1 MANKKL
7 NATITLGGAVS
18 GSLRSAFGTVKKSTV
33 EIGSAIKHLS
43 SEQRQLNDAM
53 KRYGHSAPVMERLNA
68 RYSTIVGQVERLRKA
83 QERLN
88 AVERAS
94 AANLAK
100 RAELRGQ
107 MLDTFA
113 LGAAVAAPIKIAAD
127 RETHAVGIAKQ
138 LQGARDEA
146 GKLTPVFWQMRKA
159 VTDLGH
165 EIPLATNDLYDM
177 AAAGLRMGVASKDI
191 LGFTRNTAKLASALE
206 LNPAEVAEQFAKIGT
221 VYKLSQDEIVRL
233 GDAVN
238 YLDDQTTAKGGE
250 IIDFLQR
257 VGGSAS
263 LAKLTANDMAAL
275 GTTLISMGES
285 ADTAGTSVRALVSK
299 LTLGNKNTKAARE
312 AFKEMGYT
320 ASEVGKSMQLDGIT
334 TIQNFFKTL
343 AKMPAAKR
351 SGILVSIFGQEHVG
365 TLAKI
370 ADNIGGVTDA
380 LKMANGEMSKGSV
393 QKEFQ
398 NTTSTTAAQMVILK
412 NRMADVADN
421 IGTVLLPSV
430 NDAASTI
437 GRFTTVVANF
447 AQEHPGLTKAVVGTA
462 VALTSLK
469 VATLAS
475 GYAFTF
481 LKGGA
486 LMVAKGLAGARAEMA
501 LTATG
506 ARLMGGAAAASS
518 GGLLG
523 MATRALPAVTLAV
536 RTLGIALVSN
546 PIGLIAAGIAAAGLA
561 IYKNWDMVKAAA
573 IGFGQGMLDGLKPV
587 SDAISTVRE
596 ALHPLE
602 PAFKAVGDA
611 VKGVF
616 DWFGD
621 LLTPTKHTGEQLK
634 AATDAG
640 HTFGKVVGDAISFVL
655 TPLTA
660 LVDGF
665 KWISEN
671 GGKIL
676 NTVGATIDKAKS
688 WLPSWAGGTDD
699 KDEAKAPQAA
709 TPPGLT
715 PPPAPAMANRTG
727 NTTITSADQYHIS
740 VQATPGMDEN
750 KLADAVARKLKQQ
763 QAVRGRSMMNDGYA
777 TP

>member
-7 NATITLGGAVS
+7 NATITIGGAVS

-107 MLDTFA
+107 ILDTVA

-127 RETHAVGIAKQ
+127 RESHAVGIAKQ

-177 AAAGLRMGVASKDI
+177 AAAGLRMGVASNDI
-191 LGFTRNTAKLASALE
+191 LGFTRNTAKLAAALE
-206 LNPAEVAEQFAKIGT
+206 LDPGETAERFAKLGT
-221 VYKLSQDEIVRL
+221 VFKLSQDQLMGL
-233 GDAVN
+233 GDAIN

-250 IIDFLQR
+250 IIDFMAR
-257 VGGSAS
+257 VGGSAG
-263 LAKLTANDMAAL
+263 LVKITAGQVAAI
-275 GTTLISMGES
+275 GTALISMGET
-285 ADTAGTSVRALVSK
+285 AETAGTSTAALFSK
-299 LTLGNKNTKAARE
+299 LAMGDKNTKAARA
-312 AFKEMGYT
+312 AFKELGLSAGQMSKAVQKDAVGAMEMLFERVRKLPE
-320 ASEVGKSMQLDGIT
+320 ASRTGV
-334 TIQNFFKTL
+334 
-343 AKMPAAKR
+343 
-351 SGILVSIFGQEHVG
+351 LVDIFGQEHVG
-365 TLAKI
+365 KI
-370 ADNIGGVTDA
+370 AKLVTGTKELASA
-380 LKMANGEMSKGSV
+380 LEAVNGEAAKGSV

-398 NTTSTTAAQMVILK
+398 NTIGTTNAQMVLLS

-437 GRFTTVVANF
+437 GKFTTVVANF
-447 AQEHPGLTKAVVGTA
+447 AQEHPGVTKAVVGTA

-469 VATLAS
+469 VATLAG

-486 LMVAKGLAGARAEMA
+486 LMLAKGLAGARAEMA

-506 ARLMGGAAAASS
+506 ARLLGASS
-518 GGLLG
+518 AIARGGVIGLG
-523 MATRALPAVTLAV
+523 RALVM
-536 RTLGIALVSN
+536 N
-546 PIGLIAAGIAAAGLA
+546 PIGAIAAGIAVAGLA

-573 IGFGQGMLDGLKPV
+573 IGFGRGMLEGLKPV
-587 SDAISTVRE
+587 SDAINTVRE
-596 ALHPLE
+596 ALSPLE
-602 PAFKAVGDA
+602 PAFVAVGGA
-611 VKGVF
+611 IKGVF
-616 DWFGD
+616 NWFSN
-621 LLTPTKHTGEQLK
+621 LLEPVTHSSEQLDK
-634 AATDAG
+634 ATKAG
-640 HTFGKVVGDAISFVL
+640 QTFGQVVGSAISFVL

-660 LVDGF
+660 LVEGF

-676 NTVGATIDKAKS
+676 DTVGSTIQKAKD
-688 WLPSWAGGTDD
+688 WLPSWAGGSDD
-699 KDEAKAPQAA
+699 DAPKPAA
-709 TPPGLT
+709 ASGMMA
-715 PPPAPAMANRTG
+715 PPPVPAMAARGGT
-727 NTTITSADQYHIS
+727 NTYKTEQTNHFTIN
-740 VQATPGMDEN
+740 ATPGMDTKAIARE
-750 KLADAVARKLKQQ
+750 VAATLKQQ
-763 QAVRGRSMMNDGYA
+763 QAVNNRSRMNDSIA
-777 TP
+777 SP

>member
-7 NATITLGGAVS
+7 SATITIGGAVS
-18 GSLRSAFGTVKKSTV
+18 SSLRGAFGLVKKSTV
-33 EIGSAIKHLS
+33 DIGSALKKLS
-43 SEQRQLNDAM
+43 SEQRQLNEAM
-53 KRYGHSAPVMERLNA
+53 KRYGQSAPIMERLNG
-68 RYSTIVGQVERLRKA
+68 RYATIVGQVERLRAA

-88 AVERAS
+88 RVERAS

-107 MLDTFA
+107 MLDTVA
-113 LGAAVAAPIKIAAD
+113 LGAVVAAPIKIAAD
-127 RETHAVGIAKQ
+127 RESHAVGIAKQ

-146 GKLTPVFWQMRKA
+146 GKLTQVFWQMRKA

-177 AAAGLRMGVASKDI
+177 AAAGLRMGVASNDI

-206 LNPAEVAEQFAKIGT
+206 LDPGETAERFAKLGT
-221 VYKLSQDEIVRL
+221 VFKLNQDQLMGL
-233 GDAVN
+233 GDAIN

-250 IIDFLQR
+250 IIDFMAR
-257 VGGSAS
+257 VGGSAG
-263 LAKLTANDMAAL
+263 LVKITAGQVAAI
-275 GTTLISMGES
+275 GTALISMGET
-285 ADTAGTSVRALVSK
+285 AETAGTSTAALFSK
-299 LTLGNKNTKAARE
+299 LAMGEKNTKAARA
-312 AFKEMGYT
+312 AFKELGLSAGQMSKEVQKDAIGAMEMLFARIRKLPE
-320 ASEVGKSMQLDGIT
+320 ASRTGV
-334 TIQNFFKTL
+334 
-343 AKMPAAKR
+343 
-351 SGILVSIFGQEHVG
+351 LVDIFGQEHVG
-365 TLAKI
+365 KI
-370 ADNIGGVTDA
+370 AKLVTGTKELASA
-380 LKMANGEMSKGSV
+380 LEAVNGEAAKGSV

-398 NTTSTTAAQMVILK
+398 NTIGTTNAQMVMLA
-412 NRMADVADN
+412 NRTADVADN

-437 GRFTTVVANF
+437 GKFTTVVANF

-469 VATLAS
+469 VSTLAA

-501 LTATG
+501 LTAT
-506 ARLMGGAAAASS
+506 ASRLMGGAAAASS

-536 RTLGIALVSN
+536 RTLGVALVSN
-546 PIGLIAAGIAAAGLA
+546 PIGAIAAGIAAAGVL

-573 IGFGQGMLDGLKPV
+573 IGFGRGMVEGLQPV

-602 PAFKAVGDA
+602 PAFVAVGDA

-616 DWFGD
+616 NWFSN
-621 LLTPTKHTGEQLK
+621 LMEPVTHTGEQLK
-634 AATDAG
+634 SATDAG
-640 HTFGKVVGDAISFVL
+640 LTFGKVVGEAISFVL

-660 LVDGF
+660 LVNGF

-688 WLPSWAGGTDD
+688 WLPSWAGGSDD
-699 KDEAKAPQAA
+699 EKEEAQAPS
-709 TPPGLT
+709 TLPGLT
-715 PPPAPAMANRTG
+715 PPPAPVMANRSGSTSY
-727 NTTITSADQYHIS
+727 TTEQTNHFTINA
-740 VQATPGMDEN
+740 APGMNEDALAN
-750 KLADAVARKLKQQ
+750 KVAAKLKQQ
-763 QAVRGRSMMNDGYA
+763 QAVRGRSMMPDGMSA
-777 TP
+777 P

>member
-7 NATITLGGAVS
+7 NAKITIGGAVS
-18 GSLRSAFGTVKKSTV
+18 GSLRGAFGTVQKSTTQ
-33 EIGSAIKHLS
+33 IGSAIKHLS
-43 SEQRQLNDAM
+43 NEQRQLNEAM
-53 KRYGHSAPVMERLNA
+53 KRYGQNGPMVDRLRT
-68 RYSTIVGQVERLRKA
+68 RYENIVGQVERLRRA

-88 AVERAS
+88 RVERAS
-94 AANLAK
+94 AENLAK

-107 MLDTFA
+107 MLDTVA

-127 RETHAVGIAKQ
+127 RESHAVGIAKQ

-177 AAAGLRMGVASKDI
+177 AAAGLRMGVASNDI
-191 LGFTRNTAKLASALE
+191 LGFTRNTAKLAAALE
-206 LNPAEVAEQFAKIGT
+206 LDPGETAERFAKLGT
-221 VYKLSQDEIVRL
+221 VFKLSQDQLMGL
-233 GDAVN
+233 GDAIN

-250 IIDFLQR
+250 IIDFMAR
-257 VGGSAS
+257 VGGSAG
-263 LAKLTANDMAAL
+263 LVKITAGQVAAI
-275 GTTLISMGES
+275 GTALISMGET
-285 ADTAGTSVRALVSK
+285 AETAGTSTAALFSK
-299 LTLGNKNTKAARE
+299 LAMGDKNTKAARE
-312 AFKEMGYT
+312 AFKELGLSAGQMSKAVQKDAIGAMEMLFDRVRKLPE
-320 ASEVGKSMQLDGIT
+320 ASRTGV
-334 TIQNFFKTL
+334 
-343 AKMPAAKR
+343 
-351 SGILVSIFGQEHVG
+351 LVDIFGQEHVG
-365 TLAKI
+365 KI
-370 ADNIGGVTDA
+370 AKLVTGTKELASA
-380 LKMANGEMSKGSV
+380 LEAVNGEASKGSV

-398 NTTSTTAAQMVILK
+398 NTISTTNAQMVLLS

-437 GRFTTVVANF
+437 GKFTTVVANF

-469 VATLAS
+469 VATLAG

-506 ARLMGGAAAASS
+506 ARLLGASAAVAQGGVI
-518 GGLLG
+518 GLG
-523 MATRALPAVTLAV
+523 RALMM
-536 RTLGIALVSN
+536 N
-546 PIGLIAAGIAAAGLA
+546 PIGAIAAGIAVAGLA

-573 IGFGQGMLDGLKPV
+573 IGFGRGMVEGLQPV
-587 SDAISTVRE
+587 SDAISTVRQ

-602 PAFKAVGDA
+602 PAFVAVGDA

-616 DWFGD
+616 NWFSD
-621 LLTPTKHTGEQLK
+621 LLTPTKHTADQLK
-634 AATDAG
+634 SATDAG
-640 HTFGKVVGDAISFVL
+640 QTFGRVVGDAINFVL

-665 KWISEN
+665 KWISEH
-671 GGKIL
+671 GGQIM
-676 NTVGATIDKAKS
+676 NSVGATIDKAKS

-699 KDEAKAPQAA
+699 EKEAPKAPA
-709 TPPGLT
+709 GLVA
-715 PPPAPAMANRTG
+715 PPAPAMANRSGSTSY
-727 NTTITSADQYHIS
+727 TTEQTNHFTIHA
-740 VQATPGMDEN
+740 APGMNE
-750 KLADAVARKLKQQ
+750 DALARKVAETLKRQ
-763 QAVRGRSMMNDGYA
+763 QAVRGRSMMTDGAYQ
-777 TP
+777 P

>member
-7 NATITLGGAVS
+7 NAKITIGGAVS
-18 GSLRSAFGTVKKSTV
+18 GSLRGAFGTVQKSTTQ
-33 EIGSAIKHLS
+33 IGSAIKHLS
-43 SEQRQLNDAM
+43 NEQRQLNEAM
-53 KRYGHSAPVMERLNA
+53 KRYGQNGPMVDRLRT
-68 RYSTIVGQVERLRKA
+68 RYENIVGQVERLRRA

-88 AVERAS
+88 RVERAS
-94 AANLAK
+94 AENLAK

-107 MLDTFA
+107 MLDTVA

-127 RETHAVGIAKQ
+127 RESHAVGIAKQ

-177 AAAGLRMGVASKDI
+177 AAAGLRMGVASNDI
-191 LGFTRNTAKLASALE
+191 LGFTRNTAKLAAALE
-206 LNPAEVAEQFAKIGT
+206 LDPGETAERFAKLGT
-221 VYKLSQDEIVRL
+221 VFKLSQDQLMGL
-233 GDAVN
+233 GDAIN

-250 IIDFLQR
+250 IIDFMAR
-257 VGGSAS
+257 VGGSAG
-263 LAKLTANDMAAL
+263 LVKITAGQVAAI
-275 GTTLISMGES
+275 GTALISMGET
-285 ADTAGTSVRALVSK
+285 AETAGTSTAALFSK
-299 LTLGNKNTKAARE
+299 LAMGDKNTKAARE
-312 AFKEMGYT
+312 AFKELGLSAGQMSKAVQKDAIGAMEMLFDRVRKLPE
-320 ASEVGKSMQLDGIT
+320 ASRTGV
-334 TIQNFFKTL
+334 
-343 AKMPAAKR
+343 
-351 SGILVSIFGQEHVG
+351 LVDIFGQEHVG
-365 TLAKI
+365 KI
-370 ADNIGGVTDA
+370 AKLVTGTKELASA
-380 LKMANGEMSKGSV
+380 LEAVNGEASKGSV

-398 NTTSTTAAQMVILK
+398 NTISTTNAQMVLLS

-421 IGTVLLPSV
+421 IGTVLLPFV

-437 GRFTTVVANF
+437 GKFTTVVANF

-469 VATLAS
+469 VATLAG

-506 ARLMGGAAAASS
+506 ARLLGASAAVAQGGVI
-518 GGLLG
+518 GLG
-523 MATRALPAVTLAV
+523 RALVM
-536 RTLGIALVSN
+536 N
-546 PIGLIAAGIAAAGLA
+546 PIGAIAAGIAVAGLA

-573 IGFGQGMLDGLKPV
+573 IGFGRGMVEGLQPV
-587 SDAISTVRE
+587 SDAISTVRQ

-602 PAFKAVGDA
+602 PAFVAVGDA

-616 DWFGD
+616 NWFSD
-621 LLTPTKHTGEQLK
+621 LLTPTKHTADQLK
-634 AATDAG
+634 SATDAG
-640 HTFGKVVGDAISFVL
+640 QTFGRVVGDAINFVL

-665 KWISEN
+665 KWISEH
-671 GGKIL
+671 GGQIM
-676 NTVGATIDKAKS
+676 NSVGATIDKAKS

-699 KDEAKAPQAA
+699 EKEAPKAPA
-709 TPPGLT
+709 GLVA
-715 PPPAPAMANRTG
+715 PPAPAMANRSGSTSY
-727 NTTITSADQYHIS
+727 TTEQTNHFTIHA
-740 VQATPGMDEN
+740 APGMNE
-750 KLADAVARKLKQQ
+750 DALARKVAETLKRQ
-763 QAVRGRSMMNDGYA
+763 QAVRGRSMMTDGAYQ
-777 TP
+777 P

>member
-7 NATITLGGAVS
+7 NAKITIGGAVS
-18 GSLRSAFGTVKKSTV
+18 GSLRGAFGTVQKSTTQ
-33 EIGSAIKHLS
+33 IGSAIKHLS
-43 SEQRQLNDAM
+43 NEQRQLNEAM
-53 KRYGHSAPVMERLNA
+53 KRYGQNGPMVDRLRT
-68 RYSTIVGQVERLRKA
+68 RYENIVGQVERLRRA

-88 AVERAS
+88 RVERAS
-94 AANLAK
+94 AENLAK

-107 MLDTFA
+107 MLDTVA

-127 RETHAVGIAKQ
+127 RESHAVGIAKQ

-165 EIPLATNDLYDM
+165 EIPLVTNDLYDM
-177 AAAGLRMGVASKDI
+177 AAAGLRMGVASNDI
-191 LGFTRNTAKLASALE
+191 LGFTRNTAKLAAALE
-206 LNPAEVAEQFAKIGT
+206 LDPGETAERFAKLGT
-221 VYKLSQDEIVRL
+221 VFKLSQDQLMGL
-233 GDAVN
+233 GDAIN

-250 IIDFLQR
+250 IIDFMAR
-257 VGGSAS
+257 VGGSAG
-263 LAKLTANDMAAL
+263 LVKITAGQVAAI
-275 GTTLISMGES
+275 GTALISMGET
-285 ADTAGTSVRALVSK
+285 AETAGTSTAALFSK
-299 LTLGNKNTKAARE
+299 LAMGDKNTKAARE
-312 AFKEMGYT
+312 AFKELGLSAGQMSKAVQKDAIGAMEMLFDRVRKLPE
-320 ASEVGKSMQLDGIT
+320 ASRTGV
-334 TIQNFFKTL
+334 
-343 AKMPAAKR
+343 
-351 SGILVSIFGQEHVG
+351 LVDIFGQEHVG
-365 TLAKI
+365 KI
-370 ADNIGGVTDA
+370 AKLVTGTKELASA
-380 LKMANGEMSKGSV
+380 LEAVNGEASKGSV

-398 NTTSTTAAQMVILK
+398 NTISTTNAQMVLLS

-437 GRFTTVVANF
+437 GKFTTVVANF

-469 VATLAS
+469 VATLAG

-506 ARLMGGAAAASS
+506 ARLLGASAAVAQGGVI
-518 GGLLG
+518 GLG
-523 MATRALPAVTLAV
+523 RALMM
-536 RTLGIALVSN
+536 N
-546 PIGLIAAGIAAAGLA
+546 PIGAIAAGIAVAGLA

-573 IGFGQGMLDGLKPV
+573 IGFGRGMVEGLQPV
-587 SDAISTVRE
+587 SDAISTVRQ

-602 PAFKAVGDA
+602 PAFVAVGDA

-616 DWFGD
+616 NWFSD
-621 LLTPTKHTGEQLK
+621 LLTPTKHTADQLK
-634 AATDAG
+634 SATDAG
-640 HTFGKVVGDAISFVL
+640 QTFGRVVGDAINFVL

-665 KWISEN
+665 KWISEH
-671 GGKIL
+671 GGQIM
-676 NTVGATIDKAKS
+676 NSVGATIDKAKS

-699 KDEAKAPQAA
+699 EKEAPKAPA
-709 TPPGLT
+709 GLVA
-715 PPPAPAMANRTG
+715 PPAPAMANRSGSTSY
-727 NTTITSADQYHIS
+727 TTEQTNHFTIHA
-740 VQATPGMDEN
+740 APGMNE
-750 KLADAVARKLKQQ
+750 DALARKVAETLKRQ
-763 QAVRGRSMMNDGYA
+763 QAVRGRSMMTDGAYQ
-777 TP
+777 P

>member
-7 NATITLGGAVS
+7 NATITIGGAVS
-18 GSLRSAFGTVKKSTV
+18 GSLRGAFGTVKKSTV
-33 EIGSAIKHLS
+33 EIGSAITHLS
-43 SEQRQLNDAM
+43 REQRQLNEAM
-53 KRYGHSAPVMERLNA
+53 KRYGQNSVMVDRLRG
-68 RYSTIVGQVERLRKA
+68 RYDAIVGQVERLRKA

-107 MLDTFA
+107 MLDTVA

-127 RETHAVGIAKQ
+127 RESHAVGIAKQ

-177 AAAGLRMGVASKDI
+177 AAAGLRMGVASNDI
-191 LGFTRNTAKLASALE
+191 LGFTRNTAKLAAALE
-206 LNPAEVAEQFAKIGT
+206 LDPGETAERFAKLGT
-221 VYKLSQDEIVRL
+221 VFKLSQDQLMGL
-233 GDAVN
+233 GDAIN

-250 IIDFLQR
+250 IIDFMAR
-257 VGGSAS
+257 VGGSAG
-263 LAKLTANDMAAL
+263 LVKITAGQVAAI
-275 GTTLISMGES
+275 GTALISMGET
-285 ADTAGTSVRALVSK
+285 AETAGTSTAALFSK
-299 LTLGNKNTKAARE
+299 LAMGDKNTKAARE
-312 AFKEMGYT
+312 AFKELGLSAGQMSKAVQKDAIGAMEMLFDRVRKLPE
-320 ASEVGKSMQLDGIT
+320 ASRTGV
-334 TIQNFFKTL
+334 
-343 AKMPAAKR
+343 
-351 SGILVSIFGQEHVG
+351 LVDIFGQEHVG
-365 TLAKI
+365 
-370 ADNIGGVTDA
+370 
-380 LKMANGEMSKGSV
+380 KMAKLVTGTKELASALEAVNGEASKGSV

-398 NTTSTTAAQMVILK
+398 NTISTTNAQMVLLS

-437 GRFTTVVANF
+437 GKFTTVVANF

-469 VATLAS
+469 VATLAG

-506 ARLMGGAAAASS
+506 ARLLGASAAVAQGGVI
-518 GGLLG
+518 GLG
-523 MATRALPAVTLAV
+523 RALVM
-536 RTLGIALVSN
+536 N
-546 PIGLIAAGIAAAGLA
+546 PIGAIAAGIAVAGLA

-573 IGFGQGMLDGLKPV
+573 IGFGRGMVEGLQPV
-587 SDAISTVRE
+587 SDAISTVRQ

-602 PAFKAVGDA
+602 PAFVAVGDA

-616 DWFGD
+616 NWFSD
-621 LLTPTKHTGEQLK
+621 LLTPTKHTADQLK
-634 AATDAG
+634 SATDAG
-640 HTFGKVVGDAISFVL
+640 QTFGRVVGDAINFVL

-665 KWISEN
+665 KWISEH
-671 GGKIL
+671 GGQIM
-676 NTVGATIDKAKS
+676 NSVGATIDKAKS

-699 KDEAKAPQAA
+699 EKDAPKAPA
-709 TPPGLT
+709 GLVA
-715 PPPAPAMANRTG
+715 PPAPAMANRTG
-727 NTTITSADQYHIS
+727 STTVNTNDQYHIS
-740 VQATPGMDEN
+740 VKAEPGMNE
-750 KLADAVARKLKQQ
+750 DALARKVAQQLRQQ
-763 QAVRGRSMMNDGYA
+763 QAVRQRSMMTDGAYQ
-777 TP
+777 P

>member
-1 MANKKL
+1 MANKKM
-7 NATITLGGAVS
+7 NAVITIGGAVS
-18 GSLRSAFGTVKKSTV
+18 GSLRGAFGTVKKSTV
-33 EIGSAIKHLS
+33 EIGSAITHLS
-43 SEQRQLNDAM
+43 REQRQLNEAM
-53 KRYGHSAPVMERLNA
+53 KRYGQNSVMVDRLRG
-68 RYSTIVGQVERLRKA
+68 RYDAIVGQVERLRKA

-107 MLDTFA
+107 MLDTVA

-127 RETHAVGIAKQ
+127 RESHAVGIAKQ

-177 AAAGLRMGVASKDI
+177 AAAGLRMGVASNDI
-191 LGFTRNTAKLASALE
+191 LGFTRNTAKLAAALE
-206 LNPAEVAEQFAKIGT
+206 LDPGETAERFAKLGT
-221 VYKLSQDEIVRL
+221 VFKLSQDQLMGL
-233 GDAVN
+233 GDAIN

-250 IIDFLQR
+250 IIDFMAR
-257 VGGSAS
+257 VGGSAG
-263 LAKLTANDMAAL
+263 LVKITAGQVAAI
-275 GTTLISMGES
+275 GTALISMGET
-285 ADTAGTSVRALVSK
+285 AETAGTSTAALFSK
-299 LTLGNKNTKAARE
+299 LAMGDKNTKAARE
-312 AFKEMGYT
+312 AFKELGLSAGQMSKAVQKDAIGAMEMLFDRVRKLPE
-320 ASEVGKSMQLDGIT
+320 ASRTGV
-334 TIQNFFKTL
+334 
-343 AKMPAAKR
+343 
-351 SGILVSIFGQEHVG
+351 LVDIFGQEHVG
-365 TLAKI
+365 KI
-370 ADNIGGVTDA
+370 AKLVTGTKELASA
-380 LKMANGEMSKGSV
+380 LEAVNGEAAKGSV

-398 NTTSTTAAQMVILK
+398 NTIGTTNAQMVLLS

-447 AQEHPGLTKAVVGTA
+447 AQEHPGVTKAVVGTA

-469 VATLAS
+469 VATLAG

-486 LMVAKGLAGARAEMA
+486 LTLAKGLAGARAEMA

-506 ARLMGGAAAASS
+506 ARLLGASAAVAQGGVI
-518 GGLLG
+518 GLG
-523 MATRALPAVTLAV
+523 RALVM
-536 RTLGIALVSN
+536 N
-546 PIGLIAAGIAAAGLA
+546 PIGAIAAGIAVAGLA

-573 IGFGQGMLDGLKPV
+573 IGFGRGMVEGLQPV
-587 SDAISTVRE
+587 SDAISTVRQ

-602 PAFKAVGDA
+602 PAFVAVGDA

-616 DWFGD
+616 NWFSD
-621 LLTPTKHTGEQLK
+621 LLTPTKHTADQLK
-634 AATDAG
+634 SATDAG
-640 HTFGKVVGDAISFVL
+640 QTFGRVVGDAISFVL

-665 KWISEN
+665 KWISEH
-671 GGKIL
+671 GGQIM
-676 NTVGATIDKAKS
+676 NSVGATIDKAKS

-699 KDEAKAPQAA
+699 EKEAPKAPA
-709 TPPGLT
+709 GLVA
-715 PPPAPAMANRTG
+715 PPAPAMANRTG
-727 NTTITSADQYHIS
+727 STTVNTNDQYHIS
-740 VQATPGMDEN
+740 VKAEPGMNE
-750 KLADAVARKLKQQ
+750 DALARKVAETLKRQ
-763 QAVRGRSMMNDGYA
+763 QAVRGRSMMTDGAYQ
-777 TP
+777 P